1 MRGRSPPG
9 RPGVPWGP
17 RYIILEVLAPPLGF
31 FTFFG
36 FSSNLEVVYG
46 SRRLIQL
53 PKCPLVGSL
62 PRRGQ
67 IWPPDFG
74 ETRKKVENL
83 KGGANTSRMVY
94 RGPQGTSGRAEGRGG
109 RCPPITVV
117 FCPFSNVTTIE
128 ARILGPLLVPK

>member
-17 RYIILEVLAPPLGF
+17 RHIILEVLAPPLGF
-31 FTFFG
+31 STFFE

-46 SRRLIQL
+46 SRRLIQR

-62 PRRGQ
+62 PRRGH

-74 ETRKKVENL
+74 ENPKKVENL
-83 KGGANTSRMVY
+83 KGGANTSRMMY

-109 RCPPITVV
+109 ALPPNYSG
-117 FCPFSNVTTIE
+117 FLPF
-128 ARILGPLLVPK
+128 L

>member
-17 RYIILEVLAPPLGF
+17 RYIIPEVLAPPLRF
-31 FTFFG
+31 STFFG

-46 SRRLIQL
+46 SRRLIQR

-62 PRRGQ
+62 PRRGH

-74 ETRKKVENL
+74 ENPQKVENL

-109 RCPPITVV
+109 GLPPNYSG
-117 FCPFSNVTTIE
+117 FLPF
-128 ARILGPLLVPK
+128 L